1 MPLAGLGRALI
12 VTGLVLV
19 VLGVVLVAAT
29 RLPRMPGDI
38 VIERPN
44 LTVYVPIGTM
54 ILVSILL
61 TLILNFVLRR

>member
-1 MPLAGLGRALI
+1 MPLAGIGRALI
-12 VTGLVLV
+12 LT
-19 VLGVVLVAAT
+19 GVVLVILGAVLVAAA

>member
-12 VTGLVLV
+12 VTGVVLV
-19 VLGVVLVAAT
+19 ILGVVLVAAA

>member
-19 VLGVVLVAAT
+19 VLGVVLVAAA

-54 ILVSILL
+54 ILVSVLL

>member
-1 MPLAGLGRALI
+1 MPLAGLGRAFI

-19 VLGVVLVAAT
+19 VLGVVLVAAA

-54 ILVSILL
+54 ILVSVFL